1 MNQLSKGTI
10 WQRDE
15 IDSPCV
21 KICVIHPR
29 AGICAGCYRTLEI
42 AAWSAMAPESR
53 AQLMTEL
60 PGRASQLK
68 KRRGGREGRLAA
80 DGADD

>member
-1 MNQLSKGTI
+1 MGT
-10 WQRDE
+10 
-15 IDSPCV
+15 V
-21 KICVIHPR
+21 
-29 AGICAGCYRTLEI
+29 Y